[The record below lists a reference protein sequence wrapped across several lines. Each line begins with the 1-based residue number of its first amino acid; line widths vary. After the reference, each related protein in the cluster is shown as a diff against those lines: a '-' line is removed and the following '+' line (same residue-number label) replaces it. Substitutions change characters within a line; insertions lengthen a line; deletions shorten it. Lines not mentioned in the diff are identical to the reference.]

1 MYNLKTFI
9 NYNVLNKYIGEIML
23 VEIFGKCPQIKVI
36 NFLLA
41 HPFDD
46 YTKQQIAVGSNVS
59 RSTLDNFINI
69 FIENDIL
76 IFSNSRYKLNFN
88 SSIVKKL
95 DGIQE
100 ELVQNELFKQKFNEN
115 SFVKLSDEVLDKLL
129 DENEEDVNL
138 DEIER
143 EIELT
148 EEILVN
154 KYDFKYF
161 SRLNNDIYNVGG
173 LIHEK

>member
-1 MYNLKTFI
+1 
-9 NYNVLNKYIGEIML
+9 ML
-23 VEIFGKCPQIKVI
+23 VEVFGKCPQIKVI

-46 YTKQQIAVGSNVS
+46 YTKQQIAVGSNIS

-76 IFSNSRYKLNFN
+76 LYSNSKYKLNFN

-95 DGIQE
+95 DGVQE
-100 ELVQNELFKQKFNEN
+100 ELVQNELFKQKFNEK
-115 SFVKLSDEVLDKLL
+115 SFVRISDEKLDELL
-129 DENEEDVNL
+129 DENEENINL

-143 EIELT
+143 EIELN
-148 EEILVN
+148 EEIIVN

-161 SRLNNDIYNVGG
+161 SRLNNEVYNVGG
-173 LIHEK
+173 FVNGK